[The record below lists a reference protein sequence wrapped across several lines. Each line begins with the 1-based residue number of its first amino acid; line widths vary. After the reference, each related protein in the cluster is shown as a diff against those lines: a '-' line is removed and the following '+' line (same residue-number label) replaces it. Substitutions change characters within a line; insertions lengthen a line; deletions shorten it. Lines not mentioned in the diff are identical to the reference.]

1 MTLAQTIYML
11 KESYIGFERLYN
23 RFGPFEITESMIAIN
38 LKGYCKVWIN

>member
-38 LKGYCKVWIN
+38 